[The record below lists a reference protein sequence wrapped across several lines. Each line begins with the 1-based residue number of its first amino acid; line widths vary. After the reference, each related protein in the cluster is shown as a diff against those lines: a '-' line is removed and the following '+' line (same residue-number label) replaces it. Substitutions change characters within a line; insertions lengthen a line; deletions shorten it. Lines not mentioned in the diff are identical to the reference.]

1 MNTLGF
7 VFDIQ
12 RFSIHD
18 GPGIRT
24 TVFLKGCPLRCPWC
38 HNPEG
43 QESFPELLLAPA
55 LCIRCGTCV
64 EACPNQAAAAA
75 AEAPT
80 NGANCTRCGACVE
93 ACASG
98 ARRMAGTALTVADVL
113 AAVEK
118 DRVFYV
124 ESGGGVT
131 FSGGEPL
138 MQAAF
143 LHACLQG
150 ARERG
155 HHTVV
160 DTCGHAPTAEL
171 LHVAGAADLFLFDVK
186 LMDDA
191 RHRGLLGVS
200 NRLILDNARA
210 LGRRRAPMWLRV
222 PLLPGVN
229 DDQKNLEATAG
240 FARSL
245 GSVVQVNL
253 LPYHRTGSEKYRRL
267 GRPDGMESRPE
278 PTPERVAEVVAFLS
292 KQGLNVKVGG

>member
-1 MNTLGF
+1 MNTQGL

-43 QESFPELLLAPA
+43 QENVPELLLAPA

-64 EACPNQAAAAA
+64 EACPDQAATAA

-98 ARRMAGTALTVADVL
+98 ARRMAGASLTAAEVL
-113 AAVEK
+113 AAVDK

-143 LHACLQG
+143 LRACLEG
-150 ARERG
+150 SRERG

-160 DTCGHAPTAEL
+160 DTCCHAPTREL
-171 LHVAGAADLFLFDVK
+171 LDVAAAVDLFLFDLK

-191 RHRGLLGVS
+191 RHRELLGVS

-210 LGRRRAPMWLRV
+210 LGKRGAPMWLRV

-229 DDQKNLEATAG
+229 DDQDNLEATAR
-240 FARSL
+240 FARTL

>member
-1 MNTLGF
+1 MDTHGI

-12 RFSIHD
+12 RYSIHD

-43 QESFPELLLAPA
+43 QESAPELLLALG
-55 LCIRCGTCV
+55 LCIRCGACL
-64 EACPNQAAAAA
+64 EACPNQAAGVA
-75 AEAPT
+75 AEA
-80 NGANCTRCGACVE
+80 ADASAQCTRCGACVE

-98 ARRMAGTALTVADVL
+98 ARRMAGASLTVADVL
-113 AAVEK
+113 AAVDK

-143 LHACLQG
+143 LRACLEG
-150 ARERG
+150 SRERG
-155 HHTVV
+155 HHTAV
-160 DTCGHAPTAEL
+160 DTCGHAPTREL
-171 LHVAGAADLFLFDVK
+171 LDVAAAVDLFLFDLK
-186 LMDDA
+186 LMDDV
-191 RHRGLLGVS
+191 RHRELLGVS

-210 LGRRRAPMWLRV
+210 LGKRGAPMWLRV

-229 DDQKNLEATAG
+229 DDQKNLEATAR

-245 GSVVQVNL
+245 GSVAQVNV

-267 GRPDGMESRPE
+267 GRSDGLESRPE
-278 PTPERVAEVVAFLS
+278 PAPERVAEVVEFLS